1 MRRDLYGDP
10 IPEPEP
16 EEKKPN
22 YFYQFFKD
30 ITYGKT
36 NIMLAQDIENEYKP
50 YNMNKNLSYSTEW
63 IFTVN
68 DMNGLP
74 HLPNRLQYDYF
85 INSIRRRS
93 RKLESW
99 IKPEKSD
106 DLEAVKEYYNY
117 SNQKAKD
124 SMLLLSDTEIEYI
137 KSKTYKGGKEND
149 KC

>member
-85 INSIRRRS
+85 INSISRRS

-149 KC
+149 K

>member
-1 MRRDLYGDP
+1 
-10 IPEPEP
+10 
-16 EEKKPN
+16 
-22 YFYQFFKD
+22 
-30 ITYGKT
+30 
-36 NIMLAQDIENEYKP
+36 MLAQDIENEYKP

-149 KC
+149 K

>member
-106 DLEAVKEYYNY
+106 DLEAVKEYYN
-117 SNQKAKD
+117 
-124 SMLLLSDTEIEYI
+124 
-137 KSKTYKGGKEND
+137 
-149 KC
+149 

>member
-10 IPEPEP
+10 IPEPES

-22 YFYQFFKD
+22 YFYKFFKD
-30 ITYGKT
+30 ITYGKA
-36 NIMLAQDIENEYKP
+36 NIMLAQDIESEYEP

-99 IKPEKSD
+99 IKPEKSK

-117 SNQKAKD
+117 SNQKARD

-149 KC
+149 K

>member
-106 DLEAVKEYYNY
+106 DLEVVKEYYNY

-149 KC
+149 K

>member
-10 IPEPEP
+10 IPEPE

-22 YFYQFFKD
+22 YFYKFFKD
-30 ITYGKT
+30 ITYGQA
-36 NIMLAQDIENEYKP
+36 NIMLAQDIESEYEP

-99 IKPEKSD
+99 IKPEKSK

-117 SNQKAKD
+117 SNQKARD

-149 KC
+149 K

>member
-149 KC
+149 K

>member
-16 EEKKPN
+16 EEKRPN

-30 ITYGKT
+30 ITYGRT

-106 DLEAVKEYYNY
+106 DLEVVKEYYNY

-149 KC
+149 K

>member
-22 YFYQFFKD
+22 YFYKFFKD
-30 ITYGKT
+30 ITYGKA
-36 NIMLAQDIENEYKP
+36 NIMLAQDIESEYEP

-99 IKPEKSD
+99 IKPEKSK
-106 DLEAVKEYYNY
+106 DLEAVKEYFNY
-117 SNQKAKD
+117 SNQKARD
-124 SMLLLSDTEIEYI
+124 SILLLNDTEIEYI

-149 KC
+149 K